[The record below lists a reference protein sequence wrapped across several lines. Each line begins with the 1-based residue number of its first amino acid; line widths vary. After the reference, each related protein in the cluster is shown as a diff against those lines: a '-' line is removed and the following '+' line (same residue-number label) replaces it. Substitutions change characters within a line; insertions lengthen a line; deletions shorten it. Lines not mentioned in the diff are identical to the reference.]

1 MSNRMMK
8 KSELVYCENCHKF
21 CTIDTWMDNWMYF
34 FDVVEGGGFTRSLIQ
49 KQHASIGENRF
60 IPGNY
65 PHYEGVC
72 DSCAKELKNATFV
85 DTKHPIG
92 QYIKAVEML
101 NAGLNQ
107 MEAVIKYD
115 IQNNLSLDLLD
126 KIYHNGL
133 ESLKNTKPN
142 GKKQK
147 RKAVEKFLGRAQW
160 FIQEYI
166 SIQIE
171 QMAEYK
177 KVMDYYENARTQAQ
191 KFVEKCDGDMCLYF
205 SAIDFYYCDEGELDY
220 TVPGTTMPV
229 QYRDIEMERKRKKIL
244 SDYYIQEPQKELL
257 QTDKE
262 ERCHF
267 FKGPVCMSKNEMLR
281 IINNE
286 RLLNCRWK
294 IHSYFDDFN
303 MSLVNKV
310 LKLNLWNVEE

>member
-1 MSNRMMK
+1 MSNRIVK
-8 KSELVYCENCHKF
+8 RELVYCENCHKF
-21 CTIDTWMDNWMYF
+21 CTIDTWINNGMYF
-34 FDVVEGGGFTRSLIQ
+34 FDVVETAGFKRKSYT
-49 KQHASIGENRF
+49 KQHASISENRF
-60 IPGNY
+60 TPGNY

-72 DSCAKELKNATFV
+72 DSCAKELKNAIFV
-85 DTKHPIG
+85 GTKHPIG

-101 NAGLNQ
+101 DAGLNQ
-107 MEAVIKYD
+107 IEEDIKYD

-133 ESLKNTKPN
+133 ESLKNIKPN

-166 SIQIE
+166 SIQVE

-177 KVMDYYENARTQAQ
+177 EVMDYYENARAQAQ
-191 KFVEKCDGDMCLYF
+191 KFLEKCDVELNLYF
-205 SAIDFYYCDEGELDY
+205 SAIDFDYCDEFDY
-220 TVPGTTMPV
+220 VVPNTTMPV
-229 QYRDIEMERKRKKIL
+229 QYRDVEMERKRKKIL
-244 SDYYIQEPQKELL
+244 SNYYIQELKKKLL

-262 ERCHF
+262 EKCHF

-303 MSLVNKV
+303 MSLVNNV
-310 LKLNLWNVEE
+310 LKLNPWGVDE